1 MGAVG
6 AESRGVGDEENG
18 VGFMMEGDTA
28 ADKEEV
34 GGYTKVQVDV
44 SNLPPTTSMVS
55 TQYVSTTRRCSS

>member
-6 AESRGVGDEENG
+6 AESRGIGDEENG

-34 GGYTKVQVDV
+34 GGYRYRW
-44 SNLPPTTSMVS
+44 M
-55 TQYVSTTRRCSS
+55 